1 MLPEANLNRYRIF
14 CVVAECESISRAAE
28 KLYISQPAISKSIT
42 KLEENLKT
50 SLFERTHKGVAL
62 TYEGKILYEQI
73 KSAFNLIASGEEKI
87 NRINELGMG
96 QLRLGTSAVLCKH
109 MLIPYLKEYLLENP
123 YVKVTI
129 ECQSSYHIR
138 ELIQDDSIDIGLIV
152 RPENM
157 TGLVF
162 HSLGE
167 IEDVFVSSPSYLNN
181 FNPSENRNMFDSANI
196 MLLDGSNV
204 TRQHIDKY
212 FYENNIEPHHILE
225 ISGMDILIE
234 FAKIGLGVACVIKQ
248 FVQDEINNGTLVEIP
263 LDIPINKREVGFAYI
278 DKAKLTSPIQKF
290 IQFFPKNSSGLL

>member
-50 SLFERTHKGVAL
+50 SLFERTHKGVVL

-73 KSAFNLIASGEEKI
+73 KSAFNLIAAGEEKI

-109 MLIPYLKEYLLENP
+109 MLIPYLKEYLVENP

-138 ELIQDDSIDIGLIV
+138 KLIQEDSIDIGLIV
-152 RPENM
+152 KPENM

-162 HSLGE
+162 HSLGG
-167 IEDVFVSSPSYLNN
+167 IEDIFVSSPSYMNNLNL
-181 FNPSENRNMFDSANI
+181 SENRNMFESANI

-248 FVQDEINNGTLVEIP
+248 FVQDEIDSGTLVEIP

-278 DKAKLTSPIQKF
+278 DKAKLTSPMQKF